1 MQQELRKSSTPC
13 QSRSKPLRSLWRLA
27 KLCGLLLPLT
37 ACQTTIPSA
46 ETEPSASFCA
56 AARAIY
62 YSRHDT
68 KLTIEQIREHNAVG
82 VALKCGWKG
91 AKGK

>member
-1 MQQELRKSSTPC
+1 MSERHSSNSTACPV
-13 QSRSKPLRSLWRLA
+13 RSKRLRSLSQLARLSA
-27 KLCGLLLPLT
+27 LPLLLG
-37 ACQTTIPSA
+37 ACQTTTLSS
-46 ETEPSASFCA
+46 ETSSASFCA

-82 VALKCGWKG
+82 VALRCGW
-91 AKGK
+91 GKK

>member
-1 MQQELRKSSTPC
+1 MSGKHSSSSTACPV
-13 QSRSKPLRSLWRLA
+13 RSKKRRSQWRLA
-27 KLCGLLLPLT
+27 KLSALPLLL
-37 ACQTTIPSA
+37 AGCQTTTHSG
-46 ETEPSASFCA
+46 ETSSTSFCA

-82 VALKCGWKG
+82 VALRCGW
-91 AKGK
+91 GKK